1 MKKSIK
7 LTLSVIPLLLIGLF
21 AIMNMN
27 FVNPSINED
36 DSAVVNEN
44 LRNFNFEKPF
54 ENHIAFKNDPS
65 KEINKEEITSYWNEQ
80 LDLEEPVEFKDFKII
95 FSDPGEYDKQYFMI
109 SARSV
114 DGRTSIGS
122 HLNIV
127 DDMFLMTS
135 ETCSCTTSDC
145 TQMGCEVEAG
155 PGCSCSY
162 CSGTCT
168 KKHTKEVEEN

>member
-7 LTLSVIPLLLIGLF
+7 LYLSIVPLLLIALF
-21 AIMNMN
+21 AIINMN
-27 FVNPSINED
+27 FMNSTID
-36 DSAVVNEN
+36 DDNTVIVNEN

-54 ENHIAFKNDPS
+54 ENSIAYKNDPS
-65 KEINKEEITSYWNEQ
+65 KEINKEELTAYWNEQ
-80 LDLEEPVEFKDFKII
+80 LELEEPVEFKDFKII

-114 DGRTSIGS
+114 DGRISIGS
-122 HLNIV
+122 HLNI
-127 DDMFLMTS
+127 DDNTFLITG
-135 ETCSCTTSDC
+135 ETCTCTTSDC
-145 TQMGCEVEAG
+145 SQMGCEVQPG

-168 KKHTKEVEEN
+168 KTHKVEVGEN